1 MGYLAGALFR
11 DRSIMLGIPH
21 AHPATQLPAAAGSL
35 QTRVCRVLS
44 TICRTKGQENNP
56 SRGHKSAVHLYA
68 RKHFSVAEIKRIIIL
83 IDLSYRAEVR
93 SSFITTTVRDESQV
107 TPQGRHW

>member
-1 MGYLAGALFR
+1 MGYFAGALLR

-21 AHPATQLPAAAGSL
+21 AHAATQLPAAAGSL

-56 SRGHKSAVHLYA
+56 SRGHKSVVYLFEMF
-68 RKHFSVAEIKRIIIL
+68 KHFSVAEINRIVIL
-83 IDLSYRAEVR
+83 IDLS
-93 SSFITTTVRDESQV
+93 
-107 TPQGRHW
+107 